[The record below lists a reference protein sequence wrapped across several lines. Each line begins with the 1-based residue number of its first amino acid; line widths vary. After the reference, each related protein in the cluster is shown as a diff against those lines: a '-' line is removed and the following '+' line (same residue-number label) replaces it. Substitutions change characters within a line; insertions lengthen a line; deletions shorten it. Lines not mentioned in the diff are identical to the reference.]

1 MKSLSIVLLLFISV
15 WISACSSLT
24 GGEENGDTRFYSLY
38 SMPTSTK
45 ADTSQLRVGVGQ
57 LEIPRLLNRPQIVSR
72 KNSTEIKMA
81 EKHQWGGSYKEELL
95 QTLTDNLAIL
105 LHTNNI
111 QKYPWQMSFKPHFQ
125 VRIAIERFDG
135 ELGKSVTLKARW
147 SLLKNNRE
155 ILIKQTIIN
164 TPIQGNSYNDYVKAQ
179 SQTLISLSKK
189 ISQAITKENL

>member
-1 MKSLSIVLLLFISV
+1 MKLLSIALLLFISLL
-15 WISACSSLT
+15 ISACSSVT
-24 GGEENGDTRFYSLY
+24 GSKDNGGTRFYSLY

-45 ADTSQLRVGVGQ
+45 AKTSKLRIGVGQ

-72 KNSTEIKMA
+72 KNNTEVIMA
-81 EKHQWGGSYKEELL
+81 ENHQWGGSYKEELL
-95 QTLTDNLAIL
+95 QTLTDNLSTL

-111 QKYPWQMSFKPHFQ
+111 QKYPWQLSYKPHFQ

-147 SLLKNNRE
+147 NLLKDNRE

-164 TPIQGNSYNDYVKAQ
+164 TQIKGNSYNDYVKAQ

-189 ISQAITKENL
+189 ISQAIAKENP